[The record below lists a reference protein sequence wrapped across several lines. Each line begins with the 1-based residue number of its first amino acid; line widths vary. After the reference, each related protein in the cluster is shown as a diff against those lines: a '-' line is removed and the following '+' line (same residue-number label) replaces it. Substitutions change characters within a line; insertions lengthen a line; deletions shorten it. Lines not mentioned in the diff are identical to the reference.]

1 MPQQPRR
8 RRRRWGRIAL
18 IGSLCVVLL
27 LGGFL
32 GYGYWRYSQLRMP
45 TVAGLTPV
53 VSGQPINILVIG
65 SDSRSGLTGQL
76 AAQAGAGQ
84 VSGQRSDVDM
94 IWHLDPASGSVQI
107 LSIPRDTMISAG
119 VLASQVG
126 TFNRINTA
134 FDAGPSSLVSIIKS
148 NFGIPINHVVE
159 VNFAGFVAATDALGG
174 VWMNFPYPSR
184 DAYSGLSITTPG
196 CQHLDGTQALAVS
209 RSRHFEYEVS
219 GQWLTDGTSDFGR
232 IHRQGAFLRAL
243 TSAAKHQVNP
253 LTINSFLGAVPA
265 GVQVDS
271 SMSYLDALDLLW
283 HYKSLDPGAMA
294 TQTLPTDGLAT
305 NTWGDVL
312 FVQQPAAQQMLAS
325 IFGSQLS
332 RPSTPPPNEN
342 LETPQPPSVTTT
354 TSQPAVAPS
363 GSGGGASGAP
373 APTTTTQPSFDPS
386 PCPAA

>member
-1 MPQQPRR
+1 ML
-8 RRRRWGRIAL
+8 IAFL
-18 IGSLCVVLL
+18 GVVVV

-32 GYGYWRYSQLRMP
+32 GYGYWRYSQLKRP
-45 TVAGLTPV
+45 TVAGLSPIV
-53 VSGQPINILVIG
+53 YGQPINILVIG

-94 IWHLDPASGSVQI
+94 IWHLDPKSGSVQI
-107 LSIPRDTMISAG
+107 LSIPRDTMVSTG

-134 FDAGPSSLVSIIKS
+134 FDVGPSALVSIIKS
-148 NFGIPINHVVE
+148 NFGIPINHVIQ

-184 DAYSGLSITTPG
+184 DAYSGLSITTSG

-209 RSRHFEYEVS
+209 RSRHFEYEVN
-219 GQWLTDGTSDFGR
+219 GQWLYDGTSDFGR

-243 TSAAKHQVNP
+243 VSAAKHQVNP
-253 LTINSFLGAVPA
+253 FTLNSFLGAIPA
-265 GVQVDS
+265 DVQVDS

-283 HYKSLDPGAMA
+283 HYKSLDPGALA
-294 TQTLPTDGLAT
+294 TETLPTTGLAT
-305 NTWGDVL
+305 TTWGDVL
-312 FVQQPAAQQMLAS
+312 FVQQPAAQEMLTS
-325 IFGSQLS
+325 IFGDQLEQ
-332 RPSTPPPNEN
+332 PSTPPPDEN

-354 TSQPAVAPS
+354 TQPSATSPGNASQAPS
-363 GSGGGASGAP
+363 AS
-373 APTTTTQPSFDPS
+373 PTTTTQPSFDPS
-386 PCPAA
+386 PCPAG